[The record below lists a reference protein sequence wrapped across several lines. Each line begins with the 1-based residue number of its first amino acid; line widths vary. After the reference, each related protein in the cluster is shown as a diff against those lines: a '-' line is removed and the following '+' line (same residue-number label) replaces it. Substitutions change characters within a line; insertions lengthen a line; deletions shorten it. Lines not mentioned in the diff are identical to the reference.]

1 MAYNKKAHLRDNIEA
16 IRLMFRLEKEQRTA
30 TPEEAGTLA
39 AYSGFGGIKAVLS
52 PFGKLTDILRW
63 TQADRELF
71 PLITELHNVLRDG
84 AADEREYRRL
94 VESVKASTFT
104 AFYTPPAIVDAI
116 VSSLGEHGVSPGRF
130 LDPSSGTGNFVSA
143 FRPQFHSASGNPP
156 EIVAYEKDFLTGR
169 IFARLH
175 PEAQV
180 NIKGFEEL
188 PPHRNGYFDVV
199 SSNIPFGD
207 IRVFD
212 PSFDN
217 GTARRF
223 ALNSLHNYFFAKGL
237 DAVREGGILAFIT
250 SQGMMNSAM
259 AYPVRQYLMNRSRL
273 LSAVR
278 LPNNL
283 FTDYAGTEV
292 GSDLVILQKDT
303 LSQREYTPL
312 ERSFVE
318 VGTQTDG
325 TTQNEYFEHTAAIV
339 HTRAHVGT
347 DPYGKPARIYL
358 HDGDM
363 EAIAADMKYFL
374 DRNLSEQLDLDL
386 YLRHSPVQEFR
397 NLVSRPA
404 ETMSQRIAQVRE
416 INQSGNVNGHS
427 TSVDQQT
434 VQVERGTVTP
444 EQPSAEARPTVSKTT
459 PEPVMSL
466 YDLFGFTR
474 EERSQVR
481 KRKTRRKKEDS
492 GQLSLFDMPPLEQH
506 PTMQTV
512 PAEPA
517 PQEKEQQ
524 EEERQERERRRQ
536 EEEAARQERMKPRLY
551 PAGLQGHHRNGSLV
565 DDDGQIGYL
574 SAIGGAAPVFN
585 PLDLPERQRRRASLY
600 IEIRDTYHHLYE
612 NEATA
617 HAENPALR
625 TMLNTLYDDFIRQFG
640 NLNDKKNIDL
650 FRMDAGNREILSL
663 ERYIDGRAV
672 KADIFDHPVS
682 YNLNEITHT
691 DDVHEALTASLNKYG
706 NVDMSYM
713 ESLTDKS
720 QSTLLEELRGRIFY
734 NPLSKNY
741 EIADRFIS
749 GNVIAK
755 AEHIEEY
762 LQSHPDNGEA
772 RISLE
777 ALRQSLP
784 TPIPFEDLDFNF
796 GERWIPAA
804 VYSRYASW
812 LFDTDVSVRYT
823 ASSDEYSIRADMTSP
838 RIMNQYSV
846 RSESRIFNGIAL
858 MRHAI
863 HNTTPNITKTVLDKA
878 GNEMKI
884 RDPEVTLLANSKI
897 DEIRSGFSDWLM
909 EQSPEFKRKMADMYN
924 RKFNCFVRPK
934 YDGSHQ
940 SFPGL
945 DLKGLGIPDLY
956 PSQKDCI
963 WMLKQNGGG
972 IADHEVGGGKTLIMC
987 CAAYE
992 MKRLG
997 LANKPLITGLKANI
1011 HEIAQT
1017 FATAYPNAK
1026 VLYPG
1031 KEDFTPERR
1040 VEIFHQM
1047 KNNDWDAIILSH
1059 EQFGMIPQ
1067 SPEIQRD
1074 ILQQELDSVEEN
1086 LEVLYQ
1092 QGAEV
1097 SNAQIKGMEKRK
1109 MNLEARLK
1117 ELLHEIETRKDDVAD
1132 FKRMGIDH
1140 LFVDESHRFKNLM
1153 FTTRH
1158 DRVAGLGNSEGSQRA
1173 LNMLFALRTI
1183 QQRTGKD
1190 LGATFLSGT
1199 TISNSLTELY
1209 LLFKYLRPRELER
1222 QGINSFDA
1230 WAAVFARKSVDY
1242 EFSVTNEVVQK
1253 ERFRYFIKVPELASF
1268 YSEITDF
1275 RTAADIGIDRPEKN
1289 EILHNIPPTPDQREF
1304 IQKLIEF
1311 AKTGNATVLGRPP
1324 LNEREEKAKM
1334 LIATDYARKMSLDM
1348 RLIDP
1353 LSYGDDKDNK
1363 ATHCA
1368 DMIAKYYN
1376 KYAGYKGTQFVF
1388 SDLGTYKPDQ
1398 WNPYSEIKRK
1408 LVEDH
1413 GIPEDQIRFIQE
1425 AKTEKKRK
1433 AMIEA
1438 MNEGKI
1444 RVLFGSTEML
1454 GTGVNAQKRCVAIH
1468 HLDAPWR
1475 PSDLQQRDGRGIRKG
1490 NEVAK
1495 LYADNKV
1502 DVIIYAVEKSLD
1514 SYKFNLLYNKQ
1525 LFITQLKQN
1534 NMGCRT
1540 IDEGGMDEKGGIPFS
1555 EYVAVLSGNTDLLDK
1570 ARLEKRIAGMEGERK
1585 AFQRGKGE
1593 SRIKLETFLANRAG
1607 NDDIIAR
1614 IRKDKAAIESRMQ
1627 YDKEGNRINPLK
1639 IDSVASD
1646 DPKVVAARLHEI
1658 EDRERTHGQPKVI
1671 GSLYGFDIVVKTD
1684 TTVKDGLDFC
1694 ENRFFVRGEGNF
1706 LYNYNNGRLA
1716 VDPKT
1721 ACQNFINAFD
1731 SIPRLIEKYTR
1742 DNEAIEKEL
1751 PVLEQVVGEV
1761 WKKEDELKQLKA
1773 DLAALDRKILLS
1785 LKSVDAQET
1794 STDGVIE
1801 VVPSQPVTPDGQ
1813 DNAPAAGIPV
1823 ADAPPGSPSPNSVP
1837 TQDTPPAEPYVHRMP
1852 DFLTD
1857 RQRIPPK
1864 LSGMPQ
1870 SISIKEAM
1878 GALGGK
1884 LVIGGVPKLG
1894 NKDDPDPDQPE
1905 KPKPKLKL

>member
-1 MAYNKKAHLRDNIEA
+1 M
-16 IRLMFRLEKEQRTA
+16 
-30 TPEEAGTLA
+30 
-39 AYSGFGGIKAVLS
+39 
-52 PFGKLTDILRW
+52 
-63 TQADRELF
+63 
-71 PLITELHNVLRDG
+71 
-84 AADEREYRRL
+84 
-94 VESVKASTFT
+94 
-104 AFYTPPAIVDAI
+104 
-116 VSSLGEHGVSPGRF
+116 SPGRF

-143 FRPQFHSASGNPP
+143 FRPQCHSASGNTP
-156 EIVAYEKDFLTGR
+156 EIVAYEKDLLTGR
-169 IFARLH
+169 ILARLH

-237 DAVREGGILAFIT
+237 DAVREGGVLAFIT
-250 SQGMMNSAM
+250 SQGVMNSAM

-303 LSQREYTPL
+303 LSQREYTSL

-318 VGTQTDG
+318 IGTQADG

-339 HTRAHVGT
+339 HTRGHVGT

-358 HDGDM
+358 HDGGM

-404 ETMSQRIAQVRE
+404 ETMQQRIAQVRE
-416 INQSGNVNGHS
+416 INRSGNMNGHS
-427 TSVDQQT
+427 TSTDRQA
-434 VQVERGTVTP
+434 VQVERRTSTP
-444 EQPSAEARPTVSKTT
+444 EQPSTDARPTAAKTT

-466 YDLFGFTR
+466 YDLFGFTQ

-481 KRKTRRKKEDS
+481 KRKTRSTKKDS

-506 PTMQTV
+506 PA
-512 PAEPA
+512 PAEPT
-517 PQEKEQQ
+517 PQEKELQ
-524 EEERQERERRRQ
+524 ERERQEQERRRQ
-536 EEEAARQERMKPRLY
+536 EEEAARQERMKPRPY
-551 PAGLQGHHRNGSLV
+551 PAGLQEHHRNGSLV

-612 NEATA
+612 NEAAA
-617 HAENPALR
+617 HAANPALR

-640 NLNDKKNIDL
+640 NLNDRKNIDL

-682 YNLNEITHT
+682 YNINEITHT

-706 NVDMSYM
+706 NVDMAYM

-720 QSTLLEELRGRIFY
+720 QSDLLEELRGRIFY

-749 GNVIAK
+749 GNVMAK

-796 GERWIPAA
+796 GERWIPAG

-863 HNTTPNITKTVLDKA
+863 HNTTPNITKTVLDKT
-878 GNEMKI
+878 GKEMKI

-897 DEIRSGFSDWLM
+897 DEIRNGFSDWLM

-1040 VEIFHQM
+1040 VEIFHRM

-1109 MNLEARLK
+1109 MNLEVRLK

-1376 KYAGYKGTQFVF
+1376 KYAGHKGTQFVF

-1593 SRIKLETFLANRAG
+1593 SRIKLETFLANRAS

-1614 IRKDKAAIESRMQ
+1614 VRKDKAAIESRMQ
-1627 YDKEGNRINPLK
+1627 YDKEGNRLNPLK
-1639 IDSVASD
+1639 IDGVAGD
-1646 DPKVVAARLHEI
+1646 DPKVIAAKLHEI

-1785 LKSVDAQET
+1785 LKSVDAQEK

-1823 ADAPPGSPSPNSVP
+1823 ADAPPGSSSPGSVP

-1852 DFLTD
+1852 DFLAD
-1857 RQRIPPK
+1857 RQRTPPK
-1864 LSGMPQ
+1864 LSGMPK

-1884 LVIGGVPKLG
+1884 LVIGGVPKSG
-1894 NKDDPDPDQPE
+1894 NKDDPDPDRPE

>member
-30 TPEEAGTLA
+30 TPEEAGILA

-84 AADEREYRRL
+84 AADEREYRKL

-104 AFYTPPAIVDAI
+104 AFYTPPAIVNAI
-116 VSSLGEHGVSPGRF
+116 ASSLGEHGVSPGCF

-143 FRPQFHSASGNPP
+143 FRPQCHSASGNTP
-156 EIVAYEKDFLTGR
+156 EIVAYEKDLLTGR
-169 IFARLH
+169 ILARLH

-237 DAVREGGILAFIT
+237 DAVREGGVLAFIT
-250 SQGMMNSAM
+250 SQGVMNSAM

-292 GSDLVILQKDT
+292 GSDLIILQKDT
-303 LSQREYTPL
+303 LSQREYTSL

-318 VGTQTDG
+318 VGTQADG

-339 HTRAHVGT
+339 HTRGHVGT

-358 HDGDM
+358 HDGGM

-404 ETMSQRIAQVRE
+404 ETMQQRIAQVRE
-416 INQSGNVNGHS
+416 INRSGNMNGHS
-427 TSVDQQT
+427 TSTDRQA
-434 VQVERGTVTP
+434 VQVERRTSTP
-444 EQPSAEARPTVSKTT
+444 EQPSTDARPTAAKTT

-466 YDLFGFTR
+466 YDLFGFTQ

-481 KRKTRRKKEDS
+481 KRKTRSTKKDS

-506 PTMQTV
+506 PA
-512 PAEPA
+512 PAEPT
-517 PQEKEQQ
+517 PQEKERQ
-524 EEERQERERRRQ
+524 ERERQEQERRRQ
-536 EEEAARQERMKPRLY
+536 EEEAARQERMKPRPY

-585 PLDLPERQRRRASLY
+585 PLDLSERQRRRASLY

-612 NEATA
+612 NEAAA
-617 HAENPALR
+617 HAANPALR

-640 NLNDKKNIDL
+640 NLNDRKNIDL

-682 YNLNEITHT
+682 YNINEITHT

-706 NVDMSYM
+706 NVDMAYM

-720 QSTLLEELRGRIFY
+720 QSDLLEELRGRIFY

-749 GNVIAK
+749 GNVMAK

-796 GERWIPAA
+796 GERWIPAG

-823 ASSDEYSIRADMTSP
+823 ASNDEYSIKADMTSP

-863 HNTTPNITKTVLDKA
+863 HNTTPNITKTVLDKT
-878 GNEMKI
+878 GKEMKI

-897 DEIRSGFSDWLM
+897 DEIRNGFSDWLM

-1040 VEIFHQM
+1040 VEIFHRM

-1109 MNLEARLK
+1109 MNLEVRLK

-1376 KYAGYKGTQFVF
+1376 KYAGHKGTQFVF

-1593 SRIKLETFLANRAG
+1593 SRIKLETFLANRAS

-1614 IRKDKAAIESRMQ
+1614 VRKDKAAIESRMQ
-1627 YDKEGNRINPLK
+1627 YDKEGNRLNPLK
-1639 IDSVASD
+1639 IDGVAGD
-1646 DPKVVAARLHEI
+1646 DPKVIAAKLHEI

-1785 LKSVDAQET
+1785 LKSVDAQEK

-1823 ADAPPGSPSPNSVP
+1823 ADASPGSPSPGSVP

-1852 DFLTD
+1852 DFLAD
-1857 RQRIPPK
+1857 RQRTPPK
-1864 LSGMPQ
+1864 LSGMPK

-1884 LVIGGVPKLG
+1884 LVIGGVPKSG
-1894 NKDDPDPDQPE
+1894 NKDDPDPDRPE

>member
-30 TPEEAGTLA
+30 TPEEAGILA

-104 AFYTPPAIVDAI
+104 AFYTPPAIVNAI
-116 VSSLGEHGVSPGRF
+116 ASSLGEHGVSPGRF

-143 FRPQFHSASGNPP
+143 FRPQCHSASGNIP
-156 EIVAYEKDFLTGR
+156 EIVAYEKDLLTGR
-169 IFARLH
+169 ILARLH

-188 PPHRNGYFDVV
+188 SPHRNGYFDVV

-237 DAVREGGILAFIT
+237 DAVREGGVLAFIT
-250 SQGMMNSAM
+250 SQGVMNSAM

-303 LSQREYTPL
+303 LSQREYTSL

-318 VGTQTDG
+318 IGTQADG

-339 HTRAHVGT
+339 HTRGHVGT

-358 HDGDM
+358 HDGGM

-404 ETMSQRIAQVRE
+404 ETMQQRIAQVRE
-416 INQSGNVNGHS
+416 INRSGNMNGHS
-427 TSVDQQT
+427 TSTDRQA
-434 VQVERGTVTP
+434 VQVERRTSTP
-444 EQPSAEARPTVSKTT
+444 EQPSTDARPTAAKTT

-466 YDLFGFTR
+466 YDLFGFTQ

-481 KRKTRRKKEDS
+481 KRKTRSTKKDS
-492 GQLSLFDMPPLEQH
+492 GQLSFFDMPPLEQH
-506 PTMQTV
+506 PA
-512 PAEPA
+512 PAEPT
-517 PQEKEQQ
+517 PQEKELQ
-524 EEERQERERRRQ
+524 ERERQEQERRRQ
-536 EEEAARQERMKPRLY
+536 EEEAARQERMKPRPY
-551 PAGLQGHHRNGSLV
+551 PAGLQEHHRNGSLV

-612 NEATA
+612 NEAAA
-617 HAENPALR
+617 HAANPALR

-640 NLNDKKNIDL
+640 NLNDRKNIDL

-682 YNLNEITHT
+682 YNINEITHT

-706 NVDMSYM
+706 NVDMAYM

-720 QSTLLEELRGRIFY
+720 QSDLLEELRGRIFY

-749 GNVIAK
+749 GNVMAK

-784 TPIPFEDLDFNF
+784 APIPFEDLDFNF
-796 GERWIPAA
+796 GERWIPAG

-863 HNTTPNITKTVLDKA
+863 HNTTPNITKTVLDKT
-878 GNEMKI
+878 GKEMKI

-897 DEIRSGFSDWLM
+897 DEIRNGFSDWLM

-1031 KEDFTPERR
+1031 KEDFTPENRLR
-1040 VEIFHQM
+1040 IFSDI
-1047 KNNDWDAIILSH
+1047 KNNNWDCIILTH
-1059 EQFGMIPQ
+1059 EQFGKIPQ
-1067 SPEIQRD
+1067 SAEVQQQILRQEMDD
-1074 ILQQELDSVEEN
+1074 IDEN
-1086 LEVLYQ
+1086 LASYEK
-1092 QGAEV
+1092 QGGHV
-1097 SNAQIKGMEKRK
+1097 DGWILRGLEKRK
-1109 MNLEARLK
+1109 ENLDAK
-1117 ELLHEIETRKDDVAD
+1117 LHELQETIDAQKDDTVD
-1132 FKRMGIDH
+1132 FQQMGIDH
-1140 LFVDESHRFKNLM
+1140 LFVDESHNFKNLM
-1153 FTTRH
+1153 FNTRH
-1158 DRVAGLGNSEGSQRA
+1158 SRVSGLGNTDGSKKA
-1173 LNMLFALRTI
+1173 TNLLYAIRTI
-1183 QQRTGKD
+1183 QQRTGRD

-1199 TISNSLTELY
+1199 TIANSLTELY
-1209 LLFKYLRPRELER
+1209 LLFKYLHPKELER
-1222 QGINSFDA
+1222 QDIPCFDA
-1230 WAAVFARKSVDY
+1230 WAAVFAQKTSEF
-1242 EFSVTNEVVQK
+1242 EFSVTNEVISK
-1253 ERFRYFIKVPELASF
+1253 ERFRYFIKVPELAMF
-1268 YSEITDF
+1268 YNEITDY
-1275 RTAADIGIDRPEKN
+1275 RTAADVGIDRPELD
-1289 EILHNIPPTPDQREF
+1289 EELCQIPMTDNQQAF
-1304 IQKLIEF
+1304 LDKLVLF
-1311 AKTGNATVLGRPP
+1311 AKTGDPEHIGRAD
-1324 LNEREEKAKM
+1324 LSDGEVKALM
-1334 LIATDYARKMSLDM
+1334 LLVTMYSNKLSLDM
-1348 RLIDP
+1348 RLISPAYADSP
-1353 LSYGDDKDNK
+1353 GNK
-1363 ATHCA
+1363 ASRSA
-1368 DMIAKYYN
+1368 ANIAEYY
-1376 KYAGYKGTQFVF
+1376 
-1388 SDLGTYKPDQ
+1388 
-1398 WNPYSEIKRK
+1398 
-1408 LVEDH
+1408 
-1413 GIPEDQIRFIQE
+1413 
-1425 AKTEKKRK
+1425 
-1433 AMIEA
+1433 
-1438 MNEGKI
+1438 
-1444 RVLFGSTEML
+1444 
-1454 GTGVNAQKRCVAIH
+1454 
-1468 HLDAPWR
+1468 
-1475 PSDLQQRDGRGIRKG
+1475 
-1490 NEVAK
+1490 
-1495 LYADNKV
+1495 
-1502 DVIIYAVEKSLD
+1502 
-1514 SYKFNLLYNKQ
+1514 
-1525 LFITQLKQN
+1525 
-1534 NMGCRT
+1534 
-1540 IDEGGMDEKGGIPFS
+1540 
-1555 EYVAVLSGNTDLLDK
+1555 
-1570 ARLEKRIAGMEGERK
+1570 
-1585 AFQRGKGE
+1585 
-1593 SRIKLETFLANRAG
+1593 
-1607 NDDIIAR
+1607 
-1614 IRKDKAAIESRMQ
+1614 
-1627 YDKEGNRINPLK
+1627 
-1639 IDSVASD
+1639 
-1646 DPKVVAARLHEI
+1646 
-1658 EDRERTHGQPKVI
+1658 
-1671 GSLYGFDIVVKTD
+1671 
-1684 TTVKDGLDFC
+1684 
-1694 ENRFFVRGEGNF
+1694 
-1706 LYNYNNGRLA
+1706 
-1716 VDPKT
+1716 
-1721 ACQNFINAFD
+1721 
-1731 SIPRLIEKYTR
+1731 
-1742 DNEAIEKEL
+1742 
-1751 PVLEQVVGEV
+1751 
-1761 WKKEDELKQLKA
+1761 
-1773 DLAALDRKILLS
+1773 
-1785 LKSVDAQET
+1785 
-1794 STDGVIE
+1794 
-1801 VVPSQPVTPDGQ
+1801 
-1813 DNAPAAGIPV
+1813 
-1823 ADAPPGSPSPNSVP
+1823 
-1837 TQDTPPAEPYVHRMP
+1837 
-1852 DFLTD
+1852 
-1857 RQRIPPK
+1857 
-1864 LSGMPQ
+1864 
-1870 SISIKEAM
+1870 
-1878 GALGGK
+1878 
-1884 LVIGGVPKLG
+1884 
-1894 NKDDPDPDQPE
+1894 
-1905 KPKPKLKL
+1905 